1 MARALKYICANCG
14 EARSIV
20 SYIANGVERTRSI
33 CRPCHSKQSYESRK
47 KRRSEYLLQMRDK
60 AQIDIGHRSYLLWR
74 RAKDRASKRNL
85 KFSISRDQVKNWLQL
100 GFCQVTGLKF
110 DLCFDDD
117 KMNPLAPS
125 LDRIDPKIGY
135 VDGNVQM
142 VCWVYNR
149 AKGDGSADDVLL
161 LVEAMN
167 AIKIRKAA

>member
-1 MARALKYICANCG
+1 MPRLLKPICPNCG
-14 EARSIV
+14 ETREVV
-20 SYIANGVERTRSI
+20 SYIANGVSRIRSI

-47 KRRSEYLLQMRDK
+47 KRRSGYLEQLRNK
-60 AQIDIGHRSYLLWR
+60 AQTDINRRAYLLWR
-74 RAKDRASKRNL
+74 RAKDRASKRGL
-85 KFSISRDQVKNWLQL
+85 SFSITRDQIETWLNN
-100 GFCQVTGLKF
+100 GICQVTGLKF
-110 DLCFDDD
+110 DLRFDND

-125 LDRIDPKIGY
+125 LDRIDPKNGY